1 MKIKIFKM
9 KKIKKKIKNN
19 KLYDVDID
27 IDIIILVII
36 NIIIFNF

>member
-19 KLYDVDID
+19 KLYDVDIH
-27 IDIIILVII
+27 IIILVII